1 MGRRGAMANEAKQ
14 AATPQAAA
22 QVGEKSLLDQ
32 IVETGRVG
40 TDAATRER
48 GKNLV
53 KEFLTQ
59 VLEGA
64 VTVSKDTEA
73 MINARIAQIDHLL
86 SIQLNEILHHPTFQ
100 KLEGSWRGLKYL
112 LDQSETSDQLKI
124 KVLNV
129 SKKELLRDL
138 QRAPEFDQSALFK
151 KVYEEEFGI
160 FGGAP
165 FAAMI
170 GDYEFG
176 RGPEDMELLERIAQ
190 TAASAHAP
198 FLSAASP
205 EFFNLESYAQLD
217 APRDIGKVFD
227 TTEYAKWKSFRASE
241 DSRYVGLTC
250 PRVLGR
256 LPYGKDTKM
265 VEAFHYEENVDGT
278 DHSKYLWM
286 NAAYALGTRLTNAFA
301 QFGWCAAIRGVEGGG
316 LVEGLPVHNFHTD
329 EGDIDMKC
337 PTEVPIT
344 DRREKELADQGFIP
358 LVHCKGTDYAAF
370 FSVQS
375 AQKAKLYDKEAANA
389 NARLSTQLPYIFAV
403 SRFAHYLKAMM
414 RDKLGSFMS
423 RTDCERWLNQWISNY
438 VTPDDTASQS
448 TKAQY
453 PLRDAKVEVSEV
465 PGKPGVYRATA
476 FLRPHF
482 QLDELSVSLRLVAE
496 LPASARK

>member
-1 MGRRGAMANEAKQ
+1 MADAKQ
-14 AATPQAAA
+14 SAAPQAAE
-22 QVGEKSLLDQ
+22 QVVERGLLDQ
-32 IVETGRVG
+32 IVEEGRLAKDPG
-40 TDAATRER
+40 ARER
-48 GKNLV
+48 GKDLV
-53 KEFLTQ
+53 KEFVAQ
-59 VLEGA
+59 VLEGSMT
-64 VTVSKDTEA
+64 VTRDAET

-112 LDQSETSDQLKI
+112 MDQSETSDMLKI
-124 KVLNV
+124 KILNV
-129 SKKELLRDL
+129 SKRDLLRDL

-165 FAAMI
+165 FASLI

-176 RGPEDMELLERIAQ
+176 KGPEDIELLERISQ

-205 EFFNLESYAQLD
+205 EFFNLESYSTLD
-217 APRDIGKVFD
+217 APRDLAKVFD
-227 TTEYAKWKSFRASE
+227 TTEYAKWKSFRQSE

-256 LPYGKDTKM
+256 LPYGKDTKQ

-278 DHSKYLWM
+278 DHSKYLWS
-286 NAAYALGTRLTNAFA
+286 NAAYALGARLTTAFA
-301 QFGWCAAIRGVEGGG
+301 LYGWCAAIRGVEGGG
-316 LVEGLPVHNFHTD
+316 LVEGLPVHNFYTD
-329 EGDIDMKC
+329 EGDIAMKC

-344 DRREKELADQGFIP
+344 DRREKELADQGFVP

-375 AQKAKLYDKEAANA
+375 CQKSKLYDKDAANA

-414 RDKLGSFMS
+414 RDKIGSFMS
-423 RTDCERWLNQWISNY
+423 RTDCERFLNQWIQNY
-438 VTPDDTASQS
+438 VTPDDTASPS
-448 TKAQY
+448 VKASH
-453 PLRDAKVEVSEV
+453 PLREAKIEVAEV
-465 PGKPGVYRATA
+465 PGKPGVYRAVA